1 MEAKGPARSCQA
13 CRKPLLS
20 PADAGWECECG
31 VLVCADADCYED
43 YFKTVAGGEGVRC
56 RTCERVT

>member
-1 MEAKGPARSCQA
+1 
-13 CRKPLLS
+13 
-20 PADAGWECECG
+20 
-31 VLVCADADCYED
+31 VVCADTDCYDD